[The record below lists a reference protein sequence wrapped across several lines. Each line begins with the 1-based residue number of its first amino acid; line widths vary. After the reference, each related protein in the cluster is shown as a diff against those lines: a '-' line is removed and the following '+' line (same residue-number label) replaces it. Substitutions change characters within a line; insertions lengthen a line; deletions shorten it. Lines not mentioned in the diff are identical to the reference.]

1 LRTQIEPSTPLAS
14 KISQLVDQCI
24 RENKSYYDFKKRL
37 YTLENNYE
45 QQQLMLDLIKKFESN
60 SNPSGFVAH
69 VDMTDFVLNSKNTI
83 DRERTKAVLT
93 SILAE
98 KDDRKEREDR
108 RGARDNQV
116 AMSSEELDPVID
128 TMEEGVFT
136 YISQILAELYKVNH
150 IINVNKTWNS
160 VIKDRTLQENTPF
173 CNVTLV
179 DPLVEY
185 KNVEKM
191 EMEDQKRNENK
202 IQNKEQK
209 PDAQEEKV
217 SQKPVSG
224 IDGAGNQAK
233 KKKPVFDDY
242 TEIYRILL
250 KNKQE
255 KLKENDSKD
264 KNAEDQ
270 KKCVEIFAK
279 ESNFANQRNNL
290 EPSFVR
296 RPDFYEVLLYDLE
309 KRRTIK
315 LYHDES
321 PHLLL

>member
-1 LRTQIEPSTPLAS
+1 MIRSEDKDSQQKIMRLHSVLRNQIEPGSPLYA
-14 KISQLVDQCI
+14 KINQVVEQCI

-45 QQQLMLDLIKKFESN
+45 QQQLMLDLIKKFESS

-69 VDMTDFVLNSKNTI
+69 VDMTDYVLNSKNTI
-83 DRERTKAVLT
+83 DRERTKAVMM

-108 RGARDNQV
+108 RTTREPPLS
-116 AMSSEELDPVID
+116 MSAEEMDPVID
-128 TMEEGVFT
+128 TMEEGVFN
-136 YISQILAELYKVNH
+136 YISNLINELYKINH

-160 VIKDRTLQENTPF
+160 VIKDRTLQENTPY

-209 PDAQEEKV
+209 VDAQEDKV

-224 IDGAGNQAK
+224 IDGAGANANLAK
-233 KKKPVFDDY
+233 KKKPVFDDVND
-242 TEIYRILL
+242 ILL
-250 KNKQE
+250 
-255 KLKENDSKD
+255 
-264 KNAEDQ
+264 
-270 KKCVEIFAK
+270 VH
-279 ESNFANQRNNL
+279 RNL
-290 EPSFVR
+290 
-296 RPDFYEVLLYDLE
+296 
-309 KRRTIK
+309 
-315 LYHDES
+315 
-321 PHLLL
+321 